1 MYWFK
6 SLLVLL
12 VTCFIEL
19 TSTIEC
25 YSCKSDE
32 AGDCGDPFDDEK
44 KSKAEKCTDFS
55 MGLETKSEA
64 QTCMKTEVDG
74 KGTVN
79 KSPRVNFKY
88 RLQSLS

>member
-12 VTCFIEL
+12 VLVTCLIEL

-25 YSCKSDE
+25 YSCSSDE

-44 KSKAEKCTDFS
+44 KSKAERCNEFRMAGVLIGEAKSCK
-55 MGLETKSEA
+55 KSE
-64 QTCMKTEVDG
+64 DG
-74 KGTVN
+74 SKGTV
-79 KSPRVNFKY
+79 R
-88 RLQSLS
+88 